1 MLDLHLGDCLEVLRG
16 LPDRSVDSLVCDP
29 PCGVSF
35 MGLHWDKHKGGR
47 DQWVAWLT
55 EILAEC
61 RRVMRP
67 GAIGAVWSLPR
78 TQHYSRF
85 P

>member
-1 MLDLHLGDCLEVLRG
+1 MLDLRLGDCLEVLRG
-16 LPDRSVDSLVCDP
+16 LPDHSVDSLVCDP

-67 GAIGAVWSLPR
+67 GAIGRWWA
-78 TQHYSRF
+78 
-85 P
+85 